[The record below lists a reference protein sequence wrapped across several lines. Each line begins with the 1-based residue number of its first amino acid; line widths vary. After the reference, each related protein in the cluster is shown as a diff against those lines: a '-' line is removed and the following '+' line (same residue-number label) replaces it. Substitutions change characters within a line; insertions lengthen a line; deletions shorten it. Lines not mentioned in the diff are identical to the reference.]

1 MGELGKNK
9 EIYKYFGVFISVL
22 GQKTKANILF
32 GLSDRH
38 ENCNRASQDGD
49 FITSFTLLSSSAYQS
64 SALPSAIRI

>member
-32 GLSDRH
+32 GLSDRCK
-38 ENCNRASQDGD
+38 NCDKASLDGD
-49 FITSFTLLSSSAYQS
+49 LVTSFTILSSSG
-64 SALPSAIRI
+64 